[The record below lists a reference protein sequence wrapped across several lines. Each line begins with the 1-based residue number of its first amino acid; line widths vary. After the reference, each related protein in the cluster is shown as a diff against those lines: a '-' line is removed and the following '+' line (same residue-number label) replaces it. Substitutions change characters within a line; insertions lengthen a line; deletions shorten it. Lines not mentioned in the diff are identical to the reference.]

1 MSQPT
6 RRHTTKLTAIPR
18 QFAIGLIRIY
28 QKLVSPNL
36 RANCRYQPTCSQYAV
51 DAIARFGLW
60 RGGWLAIKRVGR
72 CHPLHPGGFD
82 PVPDSWES
90 H

>member
-1 MSQPT
+1 
-6 RRHTTKLTAIPR
+6 
-18 QFAIGLIRIY
+18 LIRIY

-60 RGGWLAIKRVGR
+60 RGGWLAVKRVGR